1 MPLYD
6 IKCENGHVFERHIK
20 LEKFEEPIFC
30 ACLAPAQRLI
40 SRPMISVES
49 VDYTCPVTG
58 KWIGSKRAHEDNL
71 ARQGCRVLETG
82 EREATIRRREQEEAT
97 FDAKIEATVER
108 EVEAMPSDKRET
120 LYNEMTR
127 AGADVSYS
135 RATL

>member
-6 IKCENGHVFERHIK
+6 FRCSEGHTFERMVK
-20 LEKFEEPIFC
+20 LVNFDDLQLC
-30 ACLAPAQRLI
+30 ACHAPAQRLI

-82 EREATIRRREQEEAT
+82 ETEATTRRRAQEEAA

-135 RATL
+135 RSTI

>member
-6 IKCENGHVFERHIK
+6 FRCSEGHTFERMVK
-20 LEKFEEPIFC
+20 LANFDDLQFC
-30 ACLAPAQRLI
+30 ACNAPAQRLI

-82 EREATIRRREQEEAT
+82 EKEATIRRREQEEAT

-135 RATL
+135 RSTI